1 MIVVMVD
8 SRAGEKRTLASA
20 LLTKRALNVEFT
32 LAGVLIFK
40 FMLGASGLLPRAG
53 DELMESGIPVV
64 AAVALLPF
72 VAGLVTGIA
81 LGFTGTAF
89 PLVVG
94 LLNAEGSGLTPL
106 ATLFLAY
113 SFGYMGMMLSPVH
126 LCLVVT
132 KDYFGSRLT
141 AVYRWLWP
149 CAASVLGFAV
159 VVHYVLQLL
168 GW

>member
-1 MIVVMVD
+1 VQ
-8 SRAGEKRTLASA
+8 
-20 LLTKRALNVEFT
+20 FT

-40 FMLGASGLLPRAG
+40 FMLGASGLLPVAG
-53 DELMESGIPVV
+53 DELMDSGIPPVV
-64 AAVALLPF
+64 AVALLPF

-94 LLNAEGSGLTPL
+94 LLHAEGSGLTPL

-113 SFGYMGMMLSPVH
+113 GFGYMGMMLSPVH
-126 LCLVVT
+126 LCLLVT
-132 KDYFGSRLT
+132 RDYYGSRLT

-149 CAASVLGFAV
+149 CAFSVLVFAIGG
-159 VVHYVLQLL
+159 YSVLHML